1 MLNYMLLSTVL
12 FHRVYKPLTTHRHS
26 VEVVWET
33 LRLNLPSSV
42 SAVYLG
48 TGVSP
53 WKKCPFSDMHEG
65 VYRLV
70 ASLGFLTIL
79 RA

>member
-33 LRLNLPSSV
+33 ETQPTL
-42 SAVYLG
+42 
-48 TGVSP
+48 
-53 WKKCPFSDMHEG
+53 
-65 VYRLV
+65 
-70 ASLGFLTIL
+70 
-79 RA
+79 